1 MQKSEPQ
8 LLKTEDREHS
18 SDKAQ
23 LLGEEREDT
32 GFGDDTAEY
41 LKQCNILVNIITVV
55 CLMILLSVTI
65 SFSPFFF
72 VLGNFGVCFL
82 SSYIRIIKEIGKRNY
97 NLNTILNWVFRLQA
111 AMIALHF
118 PPTCL

>member
-1 MQKSEPQ
+1 M
-8 LLKTEDREHS
+8 LKTTDQEHS

-23 LLGEEREDT
+23 LWGEEREGT

-41 LKQCNILVNIITVV
+41 LNQCNILVKVIAVV

-65 SFSPFFF
+65 SFSLFFF

-82 SSYIRIIKEIGKRNY
+82 SSYI
-97 NLNTILNWVFRLQA
+97 
-111 AMIALHF
+111 
-118 PPTCL
+118 